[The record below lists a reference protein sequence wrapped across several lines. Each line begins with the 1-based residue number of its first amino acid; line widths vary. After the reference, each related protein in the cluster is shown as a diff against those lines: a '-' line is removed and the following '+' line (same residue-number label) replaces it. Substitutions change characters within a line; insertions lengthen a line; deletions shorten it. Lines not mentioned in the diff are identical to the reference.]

1 MHCAMC
7 RDMHCLHCKQL
18 RRMCETL
25 IASAGGERK
34 PSPTVNPA
42 PTTAGLLAA
51 PSGTAMAELETAAW
65 EA

>member
-1 MHCAMC
+1 
-7 RDMHCLHCKQL
+7 
-18 RRMCETL
+18 MCETL